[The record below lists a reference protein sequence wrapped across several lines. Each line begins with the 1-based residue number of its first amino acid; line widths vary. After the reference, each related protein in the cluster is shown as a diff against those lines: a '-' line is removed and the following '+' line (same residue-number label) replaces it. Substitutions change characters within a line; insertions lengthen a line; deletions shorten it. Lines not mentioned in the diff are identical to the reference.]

1 MMPRR
6 TVPIPKPNPLAAM
19 NEPDESLLMDHEADG
34 IRELDNKLPRW
45 WVWLFYGT
53 IGFAAVY
60 LGYYHVFARGEVKA
74 NGQMAAEYQ
83 AEMKRGEALKTATM
97 SRFEQGIAA
106 LQPSK
111 DPAVLA
117 AGEKTFK
124 TLCAPCH
131 RADGGGL
138 VGPNLTDDHWIHGS
152 NFTDNVTTI
161 WNGVPA
167 KGMVTWKNSL
177 KSQQIYEVASYIY
190 TLRGTHPPNPKPP
203 ENTAPVKTGPSQF
216 E

>member
-1 MMPRR
+1 M
-6 TVPIPKPNPLAAM
+6 TEH
-19 NEPDESLLMDHEADG
+19 NEPLLLDHEVDG

-45 WVWLFYGT
+45 WVWLFYFT
-53 IGFAAVY
+53 ILFAAVY
-60 LGYYHVFARGEVKA
+60 LLYYHVLGAGDL
-74 NGQMAAEYQ
+74 MLAEYSK
-83 AEMKRGEALKTATM
+83 EMKAGEALKGAAM
-97 SRFEQGIAA
+97 AKFEADIGT

-111 DPAVLA
+111 DPDVLA
-117 AGEKTFK
+117 RGKKTFL

-138 VGPNLTDDHWIHGS
+138 VGPNLTDEYWIHGDKFS
-152 NFTDNVTTI
+152 DNVKTI

-167 KGMVTWKNSL
+167 KGMITWKNTL
-177 KSQQIYEVASYIY
+177 KPKEVYEVASYIY

-203 ENTAPVKTGPSQF
+203 ENQAPAKKGPSEF